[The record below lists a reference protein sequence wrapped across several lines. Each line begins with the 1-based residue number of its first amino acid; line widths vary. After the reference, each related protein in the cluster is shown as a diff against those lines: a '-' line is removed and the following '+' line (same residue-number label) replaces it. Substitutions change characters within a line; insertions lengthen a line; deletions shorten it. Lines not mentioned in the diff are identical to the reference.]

1 MMYSDLLL
9 SIITVLLC
17 LIVIYLKSMT
27 KKLMSD
33 QNAQLGDLVRKR
45 SYNKRLNNEHVRK
58 NGFSKELVEE
68 IKDRI
73 IKEVEVKEQYTDPN
87 FKLEDLAKL
96 IGLPKHQVSKIINQE
111 FGVDFN
117 SFINKFRI
125 DKAKELFLSKDDFQI
140 SDVMYDVGFNN
151 STTFN
156 RAFKKYTDNIT
167 PTDFL
172 TTCTNLYQST

>member
-1 MMYSDLLL
+1 MFTEILL
-9 SIITVLLC
+9 SVIAVLLC
-17 LIVIYLKSMT
+17 LVLIYL
-27 KKLMSD
+27 
-33 QNAQLGDLVRKR
+33 NALAKRIAKHQHLQPKDLGRKR
-45 SYNKRLNNEHVRK
+45 SPYKRLQKQPPHS
-58 NGFSKELVEE
+58 NGFSRELIAE

-73 IKEVEVKEQYTDPN
+73 IKETAVNENYTDPN

-96 IGLPKHQVSKIINQE
+96 IGLPKHQASKIINQE

-117 SFINKFRI
+117 SFINKMRI
-125 DKAKELFLSKDDFQI
+125 DKAKELFLSQDDFQI

-156 RAFKKYTDNIT
+156 RAFKKYSNNLT

-172 TTCTNLYQST
+172 ASYSELYVNS